1 METTIH
7 NKLVRDNIPEIIS
20 AEGHTPHIRIMDDE
34 EYCAALVEKLREETA
49 EFLESRSHE
58 ELADM
63 LEVLLAFAEYHNCT
77 LEQLLAIRDKKR
89 ERNGGFSQRIFLT
102 TVDRV

>member
-1 METTIH
+1 MRTTIH
-7 NKLVRDNIPEIIS
+7 NKLVRDKIPEMIS
-20 AEGHTPHIRIMDDE
+20 AEGNTPHIRMMDDE
-34 EYCAALVEKLREETA
+34 EYCAALVEKLHEETA